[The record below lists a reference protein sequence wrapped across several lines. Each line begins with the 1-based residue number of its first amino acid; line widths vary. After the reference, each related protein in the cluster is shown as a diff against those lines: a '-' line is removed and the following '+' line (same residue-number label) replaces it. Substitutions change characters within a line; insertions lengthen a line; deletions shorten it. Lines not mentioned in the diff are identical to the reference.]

1 MRRVTTRLRSR
12 ANYALSLHTVTVIDR
27 PILSAPGGDPTD
39 PWIAWW
45 SSDHRPALRVWFGQP
60 HYGLCSIASV
70 QLARDAL
77 DVLLDSALRDHQLF
91 LGESRARRA
100 RSPSGGNPLLR

>member
-27 PILSAPGGDPTD
+27 PILSAPGGDPTN

-45 SSDHRPALRVWFGQP
+45 SSDHRPALRFGS
-60 HYGLCSIASV
+60 GSRTTASV
-70 QLARDAL
+70 QLRAC
-77 DVLLDSALRDHQLF
+77 SLRRMLWTCS
-91 LGESRARRA
+91 LTV
-100 RSPSGGNPLLR
+100 RSVITSCSSVKVAQGVHGAPPVGIHC